1 MGLFDRFGGSKTE
14 RLVKKVTN
22 PWVQTQDRQRA
33 MELLADIGDDEALF
47 GLLKRFTFRT
57 EGSIVDDDE
66 KRLAHDLLVH
76 AGPKAIGP
84 IERYCRQFPEVY
96 WPLQALKKLAGPD
109 AAVEILLKALDE
121 AEKVQTRVNEHK
133 RELVANLRDF
143 PHDRVRDRLKVL
155 CTDPDEEVRVRAID
169 ALCTYGPEVAVET
182 LAQRI
187 LAEDE
192 SPSVKAV
199 IFEQLVESGWS
210 LAPWRDEIL
219 DADVLPSFY
228 SLSPKGILLR
238 G

>member
-1 MGLFDRFGGSKTE
+1 MGLFDMFGGSKVE

-22 PWVQTQDRQRA
+22 PWVQTQDRMRA
-33 MELLADIGDDEALF
+33 MEVLADMGDDEALF
-47 GLLKRFTFRT
+47 GLLKRFTYRT

-66 KRLAHDLLVH
+66 KKLAHDLLVH
-76 AGPKAIGP
+76 SGPKAIAP
-84 IERYCRQFPEVY
+84 IERYCHQYPEVY

-109 AAVEILLKALDE
+109 AAVDLLLRALDE
-121 AEKVQTRVNEHK
+121 AEKVQTRVNEQK

-155 CTDPDEEVRVRAID
+155 ATDADEEVRVRAID
-169 ALCTYGPEVAVET
+169 ALCTYGADVAVET

-187 LAEDE
+187 LADDE

-210 LAPWRDEIL
+210 IAPWRQQII
-219 DADVLPSFY
+219 DAEVLPSFY